1 MGDDFTS
8 KIHPSGMMNLR
19 PHDQNPPCVYVR
31 FKAVWSKPSK
41 QLNMYELGLGCVA

>member
-31 FKAVWSKPSK
+31 LRPCGQNQANNSICM
-41 QLNMYELGLGCVA
+41 N